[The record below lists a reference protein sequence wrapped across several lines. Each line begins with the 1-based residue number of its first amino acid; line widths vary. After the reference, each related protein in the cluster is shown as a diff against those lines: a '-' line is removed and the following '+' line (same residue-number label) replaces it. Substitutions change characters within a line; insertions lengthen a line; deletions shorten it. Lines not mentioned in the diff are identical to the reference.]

1 MRKRPAPNELGA
13 GLFYGF
19 IRFFVNSVEQLLKK
33 VNLIEPVAGKCNS
46 PLIFTFHSVNK
57 TFCMKKLYLMLAAII
72 AATITNAQ
80 IDIHQLMERRDLK
93 LSQIDSIAKQHFA
106 AVGTGKG
113 TGYNQYQRWL
123 YEQRF
128 HLNEQGFLRPQAEE
142 TAAFEQALQVMRT
155 PSVAG
160 TWVATG
166 PSSWNRT
173 SGWNPGVGRITC
185 IGISPFD
192 TTVIYVGSPGGGL
205 WKSVNSGTSW
215 IPLSDNAS
223 SRMNVTAVAVD
234 PLNVNVVYVAATGGN
249 FKSTDGGATWTLL
262 PTVGGTVRKFL
273 IEPGNSNDVFAAST
287 SGIYRSTNAGA
298 SWTLVNNISTEDI
311 EFRPSEVNTM
321 YATGSSSSGHFRRS
335 SDNGVTWTVMGAAA
349 GITNSGRTL
358 VAVTPADPNVV
369 YVVQANGSTFGRMYR
384 SNDGGTTFTTTIVG
398 TVSGSPAVG
407 TNNFFGYNTDGSG
420 ATGQATYDMAMC
432 ASPFNANEVHI
443 AGIIVFVSYNG
454 GTSFTAETAWS
465 LPNGIGY
472 NHADVHTL
480 DWINNTIYS
489 SSDGGIYKS
498 LDRGDNW
505 LDLSTGLDI
514 RQFYRID
521 CSQTDPAAYGGG
533 AQDNGSSI
541 HKSTGWIDWLGA
553 DGMEMEFSYT
563 NANVVYGTSQN
574 GQLYRSTNGGSSY
587 SSLPQSASGNWVTP
601 FAVRHSK
608 DSVVY
613 VGWTGVYMTRN
624 RGNSWTKLSG
634 TTIASA
640 LDCLTLS
647 ASDTNYIYTSAG
659 ATLYR
664 SFDGGTNWTAI
675 AAPSTISS
683 IEVHPRIPTKIWITT
698 TGGSRVYVSTDGGTS
713 FTAIA
718 GSLPAVS
725 ARSIVM
731 DKDDLN
737 EGLYVGMNTG
747 VYYKDNTMPDW
758 VPFLTGLPLVA
769 VNELDIQQ
777 SARKIRVGTYGRGVW
792 ETDLNTNNPIPVR
805 WISFSGKRTNS
816 GNQLTWKAAEDA
828 NTDSYELEYSPNG
841 VQYNTVKTIVAQS
854 KLQNSSGLTAT
865 YTEAHPEKN
874 DAYYRL
880 KQFDKNGRFSYSEVV
895 FIKGGQSKQ
904 LVLYPNP
911 VKDQLRLSIPGVLG
925 NDQAIVQIY
934 HVNGIKLLEQRVPTN
949 TATINTARFSPGQY
963 IVRVT
968 AAGNVYQQVFSK
980 AE

>member
-1 MRKRPAPNELGA
+1 
-13 GLFYGF
+13 
-19 IRFFVNSVEQLLKK
+19 
-33 VNLIEPVAGKCNS
+33 
-46 PLIFTFHSVNK
+46 
-57 TFCMKKLYLMLAAII
+57 MKKLYLMLAAI
-72 AATITNAQ
+72 AMGATTANAQ
-80 IDIHQLMERRDLK
+80 IDIHQLMQRTDLK
-93 LSQIDSIAKQHFA
+93 LSQIDSIAKLHFA

-113 TGYNQYQRWL
+113 SGYNQYQRWF

-128 HLNEQGFLRPQAEE
+128 HVNEQGYLKSQAEE
-142 TAAFEQALQVMRT
+142 TAAFEQAMQVMRT

-192 TTVIYVGSPGGGL
+192 TTVIYVGSPGGGI
-205 WKSVNSGTSW
+205 WKSTNSGTSW
-215 IPLSDNAS
+215 TPMSDNS
-223 SRMNVTAVAVD
+223 SARMTVNAIAVD
-234 PLNVNVVYVAATGGN
+234 PLNVNIVYTSTTGGH
-249 FKSTDGGATWTLL
+249 FKSTDGGATWTVL
-262 PTVGGTVRKFL
+262 PTLGGTIRKFL
-273 IEPGNSNDVFAAST
+273 IQPGNSNNVFAAST
-287 SGIYRSTNAGA
+287 SGIYRSTNAGS

-311 EFRPSEVNTM
+311 EFRPNEVNIM
-321 YATGSSSSGHFRRS
+321 YAAGSSSAGHVRRS
-335 SDNGVTWTVMGAAA
+335 IDNGVSWTVMGAAA

-369 YVVQANGSTFGRMYR
+369 YVLQASGSVFGRMYR
-384 SNDGGTTFTTTIVG
+384 SNDGGTSFTTTVIG
-398 TVSGSPAVG
+398 SVSGGVG

-420 ATGQATYDMAMC
+420 GTGQATYDMAMC
-432 ASPFNANEVHI
+432 ASPTDANEVHI

-454 GTSFTAETAWS
+454 GINFLPETAWS

-498 LDRGDNW
+498 TNKGGDW
-505 LDLSTGLDI
+505 IDLSTGLDI

-563 NANVVYGTSQN
+563 NANIVYGTSQN

-587 SSLPQSASGNWVTP
+587 TSLPQSASGNWVTP
-601 FAVRHSK
+601 FAVRHVN

-613 VGWTGVYMTRN
+613 IGWTGVYMTRN
-624 RGNSWTKLSG
+624 RGSNWTKLSG
-634 TTIASA
+634 TIIPGA
-640 LDCLTLS
+640 LDCLSLA

-659 ATLYR
+659 STLYR
-664 SFDGGTNWTAI
+664 SANGGTGWTTI
-675 AAPSTISS
+675 PVPSTITS
-683 IEVHPRIPTKIWITT
+683 IEVHPRDPLKIWITT
-698 TGGSRVYVSTDGGTS
+698 TGGSRVYASVDGGDNFTS
-713 FTAIA
+713 IA

-725 ARSIVM
+725 ARSIVV
-731 DKDDLN
+731 DRNDTK

-747 VYYKDNTMPDW
+747 VYFRDNTMSDW

-777 SARKIRVGTYGRGVW
+777 SGRKIRVGTYGRGVW
-792 ETDLNTNNPIPVR
+792 ETDLNTNSPIPVR
-805 WISFSGKRTNS
+805 WVSFTGKRTNN
-816 GNQLTWKAAEDA
+816 GNQLTWKAEEDA

-841 VQYNTVKTIVAQS
+841 VQYNTLKTLVAQS

-865 YTEAHPEKN
+865 YTEAHLEKN

-880 KQFDKNGRFSYSEVV
+880 KQFDRNGRFSYSAVV
-895 FIKGGQSKQ
+895 FIKSGQSKQ

-911 VKDQLRLSIPGVLG
+911 VQDQLRLSIPGVLG

-934 HVNGIKLLEQRVPTN
+934 HVNGIKLLEQRVSTN
-949 TATINTARFSPGQY
+949 TPTINTAKFSTGQY

-968 AAGNVYQQVFSK
+968 AGSNVYQQVFSK